1 MKNPSVIA
9 PSLKAILSE
18 QEVVRLEALS
28 QYQILDTEPESAF
41 NDLAKLAAQICN
53 TPIALI
59 CFIDRDRQWCKAHVG
74 WAATTLPRTLSFCNQ
89 TIQQAEP
96 LIVTDALAD
105 PRFATLPWA
114 IAQPFVRFYAGV
126 ALQTAEGYP
135 LGTICVLDVE
145 PRELTSDQLQAL
157 QMLGRQVTAQLE
169 LRRQTTQ
176 QSALLLPQASEKQI
190 ESQRTGAQIA
200 AEVQERFG
208 FLPPFF
214 GPAQTNPQVFEGLW
228 QQTWLVYATNPWPAI
243 FKEKLSAYLS
253 RYCAIPYCMICH
265 SCALQPLGVEATAI
279 SKLLVTPPPTELE
292 VDQHLHILVNSRNQL
307 ANVLTELAPEL
318 EESLLRCAIFIF
330 LQPTQ
335 AEYCRRELREL
346 LGLELYQHLTAF
358 LAYVKTCHIWM
369 EAHPEVTYTEDRRV
383 LNHFSQLI
391 AEAPELADFLDHYRE
406 LVQQESQMWTA
417 QQLAIAE
424 RKRYE
429 RAIQQAAI
437 ENLRL
442 ARAVNAVADG
452 VLITDPTQPDNPI
465 IYTNPA
471 FSRITGYEPEEV
483 IGKNCRFLQGAETDQ
498 TVVAQLRQAIA
509 EQREIQVTVLNYR
522 KDGQPFWNE
531 LKISPIFADNGLLL
545 YFVGVQTD
553 ITQRKQ
559 VAQQLQEQATLL
571 EVATDAIFV
580 QDFDSKILVWNK
592 GAENLYGWPATQ
604 AIGCYANLLL
614 TSQVSP
620 QLDLAWQQTI
630 AVGSWQGEL
639 HQLTQ
644 AETEVVV
651 ASRWTLVRDEQN
663 RPKSILVVN
672 TDITEKKQLETQVLR
687 NQRLESIGTLA
698 GGIAHDLNNVLAP
711 ILMSTQL
718 LTLTTPTER
727 NQRLLNTIEVNAKR
741 GADLVKQVLSFARGI
756 EGERTLLQARH
767 LILETAKIAQ
777 ETFPKTIEIYTDV
790 PQALWTIAGDATQL
804 YQVLMNL
811 CVNARD
817 AMPQG
822 GTLKLIAENILLSSS
837 NMPIHP
843 DAQAGAHIMITVA
856 DTGMGIPANLLDRIF
871 EPFFTTKEIGKGT
884 GLGLSTVMGI
894 VKSHGGFITT
904 ESQVNQGTTFKVYL
918 PATTSQATAIAA
930 EDQALPTGQDELILV
945 VDDESAIREITKSSL
960 EAFAYQ
966 VVTAKDGIE
975 AIAVYAQQ
983 PQAIKAVVI
992 DMMMPVMD
1000 GPTTIRTL
1008 QKMNPALKVVAVSG
1022 LMESE
1027 QLSAVANQVDAFLTK
1042 PFTAKQLLQTLD
1054 QVLHR

>member
-1 MKNPSVIA
+1 
-9 PSLKAILSE
+9 
-18 QEVVRLEALS
+18 
-28 QYQILDTEPESAF
+28 
-41 NDLAKLAAQICN
+41 
-53 TPIALI
+53 
-59 CFIDRDRQWCKAHVG
+59 
-74 WAATTLPRTLSFCNQ
+74 
-89 TIQQAEP
+89 
-96 LIVTDALAD
+96 
-105 PRFATLPWA
+105 
-114 IAQPFVRFYAGV
+114 
-126 ALQTAEGYP
+126 
-135 LGTICVLDVE
+135 
-145 PRELTSDQLQAL
+145 
-157 QMLGRQVTAQLE
+157 
-169 LRRQTTQ
+169 
-176 QSALLLPQASEKQI
+176 
-190 ESQRTGAQIA
+190 
-200 AEVQERFG
+200 
-208 FLPPFF
+208 
-214 GPAQTNPQVFEGLW
+214 
-228 QQTWLVYATNPWPAI
+228 
-243 FKEKLSAYLS
+243 
-253 RYCAIPYCMICH
+253 MICH

-292 VDQHLHILVNSRNQL
+292 VDQHLHTLVNSRNQL
-307 ANVLTELAPEL
+307 ANVFTELAPEL

-391 AEAPELADFLDHYRE
+391 ADAPELADFLDHYRE

-483 IGKNCRFLQGAETDQ
+483 IGKNCRFLQGAATDQ

-559 VAQQLQEQATLL
+559 AAQQLQEQATLL

-756 EGERTLLQARH
+756 EGERTLLQVRH

-804 YQVLMNL
+804 HQVLMNL

-822 GTLKLIAENILLSSS
+822 GTLKLIAENILLSPS

-871 EPFFTTKEIGKGT
+871 EPFFTTKDIGKGT
-884 GLGLSTVMGI
+884 GLGLSTVMAI
-894 VKSHGGFITT
+894 VKSHGGFITA
-904 ESQVNQGTTFKVYL
+904 ESKVNQGTTFTVYL
-918 PATTSQATAIAA
+918 PATTQQAKAIAA

-945 VDDESAIREITKSSL
+945 VDDESAIREITKTSL

-1008 QKMNPALKVVAVSG
+1008 QKMNPDLKVVAVSG

-1042 PFTAKQLLQTLD
+1042 PFTAKQLLQALD
-1054 QVLHR
+1054 QVLHH